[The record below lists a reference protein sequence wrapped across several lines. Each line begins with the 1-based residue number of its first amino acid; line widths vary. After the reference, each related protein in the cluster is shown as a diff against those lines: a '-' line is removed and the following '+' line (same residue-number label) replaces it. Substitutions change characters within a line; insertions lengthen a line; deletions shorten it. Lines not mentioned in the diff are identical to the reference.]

1 MDSLDM
7 RILEL
12 SASGFCCTQI
22 LASVAMD
29 LTGREN
35 PDLLRA
41 LNGFCGGIGG
51 TGGLCGAFSGGVA
64 FLGLHCGKGSE
75 QEERDQELYPMVQE
89 LKVWFQDRWGSLN
102 CSDLV
107 GQGRD
112 ERMAICPGIMAEAV
126 GKCLSLLESRGI
138 DPEHGR

>member
-22 LASVAMD
+22 LASIAMD

-41 LNGFCGGIGG
+41 LNGFCGGIGR

-89 LKVWFQDRWGSLN
+89 LKGWFEDRWRSLN

-112 ERMAICPGIMAEAV
+112 ERMAFCPGLMAETV